1 MAFRRPRA
9 VESSRPFD
17 RGQLRARLA
26 NEVFD
31 VLVIGGGITGLGA
44 AVDAASRGLA
54 TALVERHDFA
64 SGTSSKSS
72 KLVHGGLRYLQQGDV
87 RLVYEALHERQRLRR
102 NARHL
107 VEVLPFM
114 IPILTKDGLISRK
127 IARALGSALWMY
139 DFTGGLRIGRVHRRL
154 RKAKASAHL
163 PSMDSNRLAS
173 AYVYY
178 DARADDA
185 RLCIALARTACDHGA
200 ALVNH
205 AEVVSINRTIWSA
218 SDSTKAPDSI
228 MGGAKIHV
236 VLVRDEFGTFEV
248 KARSIV
254 NATGVWVDK
263 VLSTVNDSDRVAH
276 ESSSASG
283 PASTFGVIRP
293 AKGVHITI
301 PWEKVRNDIAVVIPV
316 PKDRRSLFLVPW
328 GLRSDGT
335 FTHTY
340 VGTTDTDYSGSR
352 DDPQCTRNDIEYVVR
367 ALNHS
372 LTTGITRDDIVGTW
386 AGLRPLVIPPEASD
400 GTSSEGRTADLSRR
414 HRISVDDEGIVTV
427 TGGKLT
433 TYREMAEDA
442 IDALA
447 PFLGMS
453 TRALSRHRCRTKRL
467 RLHGASRTRISRTR
481 ANWSQRGSRLAR
493 VEDHLWGRF
502 GTDTAR
508 ITDLI
513 SRDESLGRPLVP
525 GLPYLRAEVVYAVR
539 EEMALT
545 VDDVLS
551 RRTRT
556 LLFDRRGSREAAHRT
571 ALLMAPLLGWD
582 DERIGREVR
591 AYHEICDHESVSAE
605 LTEDE
610 LQNTIR

>member
-1 MAFRRPRA
+1 MASIRRLQPS
-9 VESSRPFD
+9 ESGLPFD
-17 RGQLRARLA
+17 RTLMRARLA
-26 NEVFD
+26 SETFD
-31 VLVIGGGITGLGA
+31 VLVIGGGVTGLGT

-72 KLVHGGLRYLQQGDV
+72 KLIHGGLRYLQQGDV
-87 RLVYEALHERQRLRR
+87 RLVYEALRERQRLRR

-139 DFTGGLRIGRVHRRL
+139 DLTGGLRIGRLHRRL
-154 RKAKASAHL
+154 RKNKAASHL
-163 PSMDSNRLAS
+163 PTMDRSRLAS

-178 DARADDA
+178 DAGADDA
-185 RLCIALARTACDHGA
+185 RLCLALARTACDRGA
-200 ALVNH
+200 TLANH
-205 AEVVSINRTIWSA
+205 AEVVSIERITSPAADPRGNSR
-218 SDSTKAPDSI
+218 P
-228 MGGAKIHV
+228 MHV
-236 VLVRDEFGTFEV
+236 VVRDEFGTFEV
-248 KARSIV
+248 KTRSIV
-254 NATGVWVDK
+254 NAAGVWVDE
-263 VLSTVNDSDRVAH
+263 VLSRTNTSGRAEP
-276 ESSSASG
+276 ESAAVSG

-301 PWEKVRNDIAVVIPV
+301 PWDKVRNDIAVVIPV

-328 GLRSDGT
+328 GKRPDGT

-352 DDPQCTRNDIEYVVR
+352 DDPQCSYDDIDYVLR

-372 LTTGITRDDIVGTW
+372 LTTEITHDDVVGTW
-386 AGLRPLVIPPEASD
+386 AGLRPLVVPFQDAHGD
-400 GTSSEGRTADLSRR
+400 DSEGVPSKSRTADLSRR
-414 HRISVDDEGIVTV
+414 HKVSVDHGALVTV

-447 PFLGMS
+447 PALGLS
-453 TRALSRHRCRTKRL
+453 IGTFSRHRCRTKRL
-467 RLHGASRTRISRTR
+467 LLHGASRGRP
-481 ANWSQRGSRLAR
+481 LAR
-493 VEDHLWGRF
+493 FTRLDDHLWSRF
-502 GTDTAR
+502 GTDWTR
-508 ITDLI
+508 IADLI

-525 GLPYLRAEVVYAVR
+525 GLPYLRAEVIFAVR

-551 RRTRT
+551 RRTRA
-556 LLFDRRGSREAAHRT
+556 LLFDRHGSRDAAHAT

-582 DERIGREVR
+582 GDRIDREVH
-591 AYHEICDHESVSAE
+591 AYHEICDHESVSAALTEHE
-605 LTEDE
+605 LT
-610 LQNTIR
+610 R

>member
-1 MAFRRPRA
+1 M
-9 VESSRPFD
+9 
-17 RGQLRARLA
+17 RARLTA
-26 NEVFD
+26 EVFD
-31 VLVIGGGITGLGA
+31 VLVIGGGITGVGA
-44 AVDAASRGLA
+44 AVDAASRGFA

-64 SGTSSKSS
+64 AGTSSKSS

-87 RLVYEALHERQRLRR
+87 RLVYEALRERRRLMS

-139 DFTGGLRIGRVHRRL
+139 DLTGGLRIGRIHRRL

-163 PSMDSNRLAS
+163 PSMDSSRLAS

-205 AEVVSINRTIWSA
+205 AEVVSIDRTTLPATDPSE
-218 SDSTKAPDSI
+218 SNES
-228 MGGAKIHV
+228 IHV
-236 VLVRDEFGTFEV
+236 VLVRDEIGTFEV
-248 KARSIV
+248 KTRTIV
-254 NATGVWVDK
+254 NAAGVWVDE
-263 VLSTVNDSDRVAH
+263 VLSAVNSSGRVAH
-276 ESSSASG
+276 EAASG

-316 PKDRRSLFLVPW
+316 PRDRRSLFLVPW
-328 GLRSDGT
+328 GERSDGT

-352 DDPQCTRNDIEYVVR
+352 DDPQCTSNDIDYVLR

-386 AGLRPLVIPPEASD
+386 AGLRPLVVPPETADGVAS
-400 GTSSEGRTADLSRR
+400 ENRTADLSRR
-414 HRISVDDEGIVTV
+414 HRVSVDDEALVTV

-447 PFLGMS
+447 PFLGVS
-453 TRALSRHRCRTKRL
+453 NRVLAPHRCRTKRL
-467 RLHGASRTRISRTR
+467 LLHGATRTRHRPR
-481 ANWSQRGSRLAR
+481 FAR
-493 VEDHLWGRF
+493 VDDHLWGRF
-502 GTDTAR
+502 GSDSPR
-508 ITDLI
+508 IADLI
-513 SRDESLGRPLVP
+513 SQDASLGRPLVP
-525 GLPYLRAEVVYAVR
+525 GLPYLRAEVVFAAR

-551 RRTRT
+551 RRTRA
-556 LLFDRRGSREAAHRT
+556 LLFDRRGSREAARET

-582 DERIGREVR
+582 DDRIDREVR

-610 LQNTIR
+610 LHNTIG

>member
-1 MAFRRPRA
+1 MRT
-9 VESSRPFD
+9 
-17 RGQLRARLA
+17 RLA
-26 NEVFD
+26 SEVFD

-44 AVDAASRGLA
+44 AVDAASRGLS
-54 TALVERHDFA
+54 TGLVERHDFA

-87 RLVYEALHERQRLRR
+87 GLVYEALRERRRLMS
-102 NARHL
+102 NARYL

-127 IARALGSALWMY
+127 ISRALGSALWMY
-139 DFTGGLRIGRVHRRL
+139 DFTGGLRIGKVHRRL

-163 PSMDSNRLAS
+163 PSMDSSRLAS

-200 ALVNH
+200 ALLNH
-205 AEVVSINRTIWSA
+205 SEVVSIRRATRPTA
-218 SDSTKAPDSI
+218 DPKATD
-228 MGGAKIHV
+228 ATLHV
-236 VLVRDEFGTFEV
+236 VHVRDECGTFEV

-254 NATGVWVDK
+254 NATGVWVDE
-263 VLSTVNDSDRVAH
+263 VLSTLDTSDCLPRDSA
-276 ESSSASG
+276 STSG
-283 PASTFGVIRP
+283 PASTFGVVRP

-301 PWEKVRNDIAVVIPV
+301 PWDKVRNDIAVVIPV

-328 GLRSDGT
+328 GPRSDGT

-352 DDPQCTRNDIEYVVR
+352 DDPQCTRDDIEYVVR

-372 LTTGITRDDIVGTW
+372 LTTGITPNDIVGTW
-386 AGLRPLVIPPEASD
+386 AGLRPLVVPPESPD
-400 GTSSEGRTADLSRR
+400 GTSSDGRTADLSRR
-414 HRISVDDEGIVTV
+414 HKVSVDHEALVTV

-447 PFLGMS
+447 PFLGVS
-453 TRALSRHRCRTKRL
+453 IHPLSRHRCRTKRL
-467 RLHGASRTRISRTR
+467 LLHGASRTRRRSRFT
-481 ANWSQRGSRLAR
+481 G
-493 VEDHLWGRF
+493 VDDHLWSRF
-502 GTDTAR
+502 GTDSNRVA
-508 ITDLI
+508 DLI
-513 SRDESLGRPLVP
+513 SRDGNLGRPIVP
-525 GLPYLRAEVVYAVR
+525 GLPYLRAEVVFAVR

-545 VDDVLS
+545 IDDVLS
-551 RRTRT
+551 RRTRA
-556 LLFDRRGSREAAHRT
+556 LLFDRRGSRQAAHET

-582 DERIGREVR
+582 DERIDREVR
-591 AYHEICDHESVSAE
+591 AYQEICDHESVSAE
-605 LTEDE
+605 LTEVD
-610 LQNTIR
+610 LNSVVR

>member
-1 MAFRRPRA
+1 MAFRRLRE
-9 VESSRPFD
+9 VGSSRPFD
-17 RGQLRARLA
+17 RGQMRTRLSSD
-26 NEVFD
+26 VFD

-44 AVDAASRGLA
+44 AVDAASRGLS

-87 RLVYEALHERQRLRR
+87 RLVYEALHERRRLRR
-102 NARHL
+102 NARYL
-107 VEVLPFM
+107 VEILPFM
-114 IPILTKDGLISRK
+114 IPILTRDGLISRR

-139 DFTGGLRIGRVHRRL
+139 DITGGLLIGRIHRRL

-163 PSMDSNRLAS
+163 PSMDSGRLAS

-185 RLCIALARTACDHGA
+185 RLCIALARTASDHGA
-200 ALVNH
+200 TLLNY
-205 AEVVSINRTIWSA
+205 AEVVSISRPNLPVG
-218 SDSTKAPDSI
+218 DSHDIDTHI
-228 MGGAKIHV
+228 YV
-236 VLVRDEFGTFEV
+236 TLVRDEFGTFEV
-248 KARSIV
+248 RSRTIV
-254 NATGVWVDK
+254 NAAGVWVDE
-263 VLSTVNDSDRVAH
+263 VLSKVHATGPVSH
-276 ESSSASG
+276 ESVSASG
-283 PASTFGVIRP
+283 PASTFGTIRP

-301 PWEKVRNDIAVVIPV
+301 PWDKVRNDIAVVIPV

-328 GLRSDGT
+328 GPRADGT

-352 DDPQCTRNDIEYVVR
+352 NDPQCTRNDIDYVVR

-372 LTTGITRDDIVGTW
+372 LTTGITHNDIVGTW
-386 AGLRPLVIPPEASD
+386 AGLRPLVVPPETSEGTASA
-400 GTSSEGRTADLSRR
+400 GRTADLSRR
-414 HRISVDDEGIVTV
+414 HRVSVDDQAIVTV

-442 IDALA
+442 IDELA
-447 PFLGMS
+447 PILGVS
-453 TRALSRHRCRTKRL
+453 VRPLSRHRCRTKRL
-467 RLHGASRTRISRTR
+467 LLHGASRARRRSRF
-481 ANWSQRGSRLAR
+481 SR
-493 VEDHLWGRF
+493 VDNHLWGRF
-502 GTDTAR
+502 GTDSPR
-508 ITDLI
+508 IADLI

-525 GLPYLRAEVVYAVR
+525 GLPYLRAEVVFAVR

-551 RRTRT
+551 RRTRA
-556 LLFDRRGSREAAHRT
+556 LLFDRRGSREAARET

-582 DERIGREVR
+582 EERVGREVR
-591 AYHEICDHESVSAE
+591 AFQEICDHESVCAE

-610 LQNTIR
+610 LQDSVR